1 MKVFLR
7 VDSSLSIGSGHI
19 IRCLNLA
26 IALRNVGAECI
37 FISKK
42 HRGNILFKIEQAE
55 FLYQVIPTPEEY
67 DIYVSEEKY
76 WLNGSQNDD
85 ALQFSLLIKK
95 QCENPDIIIVD
106 HYSLDYEWELII
118 KRNFPKAKL
127 IVIDD
132 LCNRPHCCDLLID
145 QTYLRHEKEYTCLNI
160 WGGKILTGPKYALLD
175 PVFSK
180 LREQSINR
188 KTQLE
193 FPQRLMITMGGVD
206 VNNITGKVLRY
217 IENKNLKSIEKITV
231 ILGSA
236 CPHREEIEALVA
248 DSKYPINILTNVENM
263 AELMLEHDFAI
274 GAMGGTTWER
284 CVMALPAV
292 NIAIANNQSTI
303 ATNFSKAG
311 AIVLHSDNFTKN
323 DFYNAFNRLI
333 TDYHQQRDLVMS
345 ICDGQGLIRDIQEI
359 IPCFSTD
366 GINVTLRFA
375 TLDDINF
382 VYQLQC
388 EPQTRK
394 FARNPN
400 IPSYDSHTEWMRRK
414 LVEQNSFFYIIEHI
428 GACGVLRL
436 DPIEHELAQYE
447 ISIFLT
453 TASMGKGIAKA
464 AIRRATMLHK
474 DTVILATVLYE
485 NFASHRLFEQIGF
498 NKISSCEY
506 INRGGNE

>member
-1 MKVFLR
+1 
-7 VDSSLSIGSGHI
+7 
-19 IRCLNLA
+19 
-26 IALRNVGAECI
+26 
-37 FISKK
+37 
-42 HRGNILFKIEQAE
+42 
-55 FLYQVIPTPEEY
+55 
-67 DIYVSEEKY
+67 
-76 WLNGSQNDD
+76 
-85 ALQFSLLIKK
+85 
-95 QCENPDIIIVD
+95 
-106 HYSLDYEWELII
+106 
-118 KRNFPKAKL
+118 
-127 IVIDD
+127 
-132 LCNRPHCCDLLID
+132 CNRPHCCDLLID